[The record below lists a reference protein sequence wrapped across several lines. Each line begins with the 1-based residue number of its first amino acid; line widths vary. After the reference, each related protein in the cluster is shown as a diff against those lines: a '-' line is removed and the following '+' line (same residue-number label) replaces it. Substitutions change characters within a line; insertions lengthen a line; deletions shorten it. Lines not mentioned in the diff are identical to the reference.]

1 MKAIL
6 IILAGLSLSACST
19 VKPVVRQVDQAY
31 ANVAAQ
37 HSDEEWATYWRCNET
52 IFKEWSENT
61 IFPWTGAKLETL
73 SETFGERADH
83 WENK

>member
-19 VKPVVRQVDQAY
+19 VKPVVKQVDQAY

-37 HSDEEWATYWRCNET
+37 HSDEE
-52 IFKEWSENT
+52 
-61 IFPWTGAKLETL
+61 
-73 SETFGERADH
+73 
-83 WENK
+83 